1 MMYMEKDVAKRLILE
16 YQDYTSEIP
25 MLRRDVEMQPCHN
38 YVLVGLRRAGKSF
51 LMYQLIHDLIA
62 AGHNKEEILY
72 FNFEDDRASSLTL
85 ADLDVIKVA
94 YEELYDH
101 KPIFFLDEIQIVEG
115 WERFA
120 RRLADTG
127 YRVYITGSNARMLSR
142 EIATTLGG
150 RYLIKEVFPY
160 TFDEFLRASGV
171 ELPQKWEFRAIP
183 NVVRAFETYF
193 KFGGLPETLAN
204 DDRFK
209 RTWLSN
215 LFNKIYFGDLI
226 TRHAIRNDTA
236 MKILV
241 RKLAESV
248 KHPISYNRAASIVS
262 TVAGKVKQETV
273 VDYISYLIE
282 SWLIIPV
289 ENYAAK
295 LVDKV
300 ANRKYYF
307 SDNGI
312 LSLFLLDPAT
322 SLLEN
327 MVAIELRHSYGE
339 NFYFYHNGIEV
350 DFVLPENGTA
360 IQVSYSIADEATRK
374 REVDALVALG
384 KVLPMEKFV
393 IITKDE
399 ETTIEADGKQI
410 DVIPLWKWLLA
421 KSACQ
426 EK

>member
-1 MMYMEKDVAKRLILE
+1 MEKDIAKKLILE
-16 YQDYTSEIP
+16 YQDFASAIP
-25 MLRRDVEMQPCHN
+25 MLRRDIEMQADNN

-62 AGHNKEEILY
+62 NGHNKEEILY
-72 FNFEDDRASSLTL
+72 FNFEDDRASNLTL
-85 ADLDVIKVA
+85 ADLDLIKVA

-127 YRVYITGSNARMLSR
+127 YRVYITGSNAKMLSR

-150 RYLIKEVFPY
+150 RYMIKEVFPY
-160 TFDEFLRASGV
+160 TFDEFLRASDI
-171 ELPQKWEFRAIP
+171 ELPKNWEFRAMP
-183 NVVRAFETYF
+183 KVVRTFETYF
-193 KFGGLPETLAN
+193 NFGGLPETLAN
-204 DDRFK
+204 DQRFK

-226 TRHAIRNDTA
+226 TRHAIRNDAA
-236 MKILV
+236 MKMLV

-248 KHPISYNRAASIVS
+248 KQPISYNRAASIVS

-273 VDYISYLIE
+273 VDYISYLID

-295 LVDKV
+295 LADKV

-312 LSLFLLDPAT
+312 LNLFLLDPAT

-327 MVAIELRHSYGE
+327 MVAINLRHAYGE
-339 NFYFYHNGIEV
+339 EFYFYHNGIEV
-350 DFVLPENGTA
+350 DFLLPEEKTA
-360 IQVSYSIADEATRK
+360 IQVSYSIADDATRK
-374 REVDALVALG
+374 REVDALVALNN
-384 KVLPMEKFV
+384 VIPMERL
-393 IITKDE
+393 IIISKDE
-399 ETTIEADGKQI
+399 ERNIEVDGVQI
-410 DVIPLWKWLLA
+410 EVIPLWKWLL
-421 KSACQ
+421 KSKMTQ
-426 EK
+426 LK

>member
-1 MMYMEKDVAKRLILE
+1 MEKDVAKKLILE
-16 YQDYTSEIP
+16 YQDYASGVP
-25 MLRRDVEMQPCHN
+25 LVRREVGMQPNSN

-51 LMYQLIHDLIA
+51 LMYQLIRDMVA
-62 AGHNKEEILY
+62 DGHSKEEILY
-72 FNFEDDRASSLTL
+72 FNFEDDRAANLTL
-85 ADLDVIKVA
+85 ADLDLIKVA
-94 YEELYDH
+94 YEELYAH
-101 KPIFFLDEIQIVEG
+101 KPIFFLDEIQIVDG

-127 YRVYITGSNARMLSR
+127 YRVYITGSNAKMLSR
-142 EIATTLGG
+142 EIATTIGG
-150 RYLIKEVFPY
+150 RYMVKEVFPY
-160 TFDEFLRASGV
+160 SFDEFLRAMDV
-171 ELPQKWEFRAIP
+171 TLPKNWEFRSLPEVA
-183 NVVRAFETYF
+183 RAFDSYF
-193 KFGGLPETLAN
+193 YYGGLPETLAN

-226 TRHAIRNDTA
+226 TRHAIRNDAA
-236 MKILV
+236 MKMLV

-248 KHPISYNRAASIVS
+248 KQPISYNRAARIVS
-262 TVAGKVKQETV
+262 TIGAKVKQETI

-295 LVDKV
+295 LADKI

-312 LSLFLLDPAT
+312 LNLFLLDPAT

-327 MVAIELRHSYGE
+327 MVAIELRHAHGE
-339 NFYFYHNGIEV
+339 GFYFYHNGVEV
-350 DFVLPENGTA
+350 DFVIPESKTA
-360 IQVSYSIADEATRK
+360 IQVSYSIADEDTQK
-374 REVDALVALG
+374 RESEALLVLN
-384 KVLPMEKFV
+384 KVLPMDRLI

-399 ETTIEADGKQI
+399 ETTIEVNDTRI
-410 DVIPLWKWLLA
+410 EVVPLWKWLLKYRA
-421 KSACQ
+421 TTLW
-426 EK
+426 E